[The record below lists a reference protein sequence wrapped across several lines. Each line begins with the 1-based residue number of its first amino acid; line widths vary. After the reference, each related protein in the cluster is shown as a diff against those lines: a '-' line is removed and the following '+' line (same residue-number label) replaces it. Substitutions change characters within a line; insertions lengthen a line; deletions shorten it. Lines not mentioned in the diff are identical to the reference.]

1 MVINLSSPFADGA
14 AHEPIQRPAFF
25 SVTSFG
31 GPYAGTANTA
41 SVTVSCRRCWL
52 NAE

>member
-1 MVINLSSPFADGA
+1 MNPFKGR
-14 AHEPIQRPAFF
+14 HFQRDIIL
-25 SVTSFG
+25 

-52 NAE
+52 NAGE